1 MKSMEVNI
9 HQAKTHLSKLLRCTM
24 AGEEVVI
31 ARAGRPIARL
41 VPVQP
46 KKSPFPLGIDEGA
59 FEVPEDFD
67 DPLPPELLAAF
78 YAENLSIG
86 QQAKRGSKRR
96 RR

>member
-1 MKSMEVNI
+1 MEVNI
-9 HQAKTHLSKLLRCTM
+9 HQAKTHLSKLLQRTM
-24 AGEEVVI
+24 AGEEIVI
-31 ARAGRPIARL
+31 ARAGVPIARL

-46 KKSPFPLGIDEGA
+46 EKAPFPLGIDEGA

-78 YAENLSIG
+78 YADNLSIG
-86 QQAKRGSKRR
+86 EQAKRGSKRR